1 MAAQN
6 AQPNSETTKIA
17 HWVVAASSA
26 LLFAT
31 GAAIYDRRPRFR
43 VGLHTL
49 TLPRTPSWLTM
60 TFEPK
65 LVHYVFAAV
74 FVLCGIAYLAWGLRS
89 GHFKDLMMTRA
100 DATKLLPM
108 QLYYLRLR
116 KAPPNYGLYNPLQKL
131 AYSVVLFAIA
141 PLLVLSGAALLEFPI
156 VHPIAALFI
165 GGVKLWHVALT
176 ALLCLFVI
184 GHVGM
189 VLTTGLGKNMRKMI

>member
-1 MAAQN
+1 MALQN
-6 AQPNSETTKIA
+6 AQPHATITRTT
-17 HWVVAASSA
+17 HWVVVASFA
-26 LLFAT
+26 FLFGS
-31 GAAIYDRRPRFR
+31 GAAIYDHRPRFR
-43 VGLHTL
+43 VGQQIL
-49 TLPRTPSWLTM
+49 TLPRIPSWLTM
-60 TFEPK
+60 TAEPK

-74 FVLCGIAYLAWGLRS
+74 FILCGIAYCAWGLRS
-89 GHFKDLMMTRA
+89 GHFKALTMKRT
-100 DATKLLPM
+100 DAAKLLPM

-116 KAPPNYGLYNPLQKL
+116 KDPPDYGLYNPLQKL

-156 VHPIAALFI
+156 FHPIAAIFV

-189 VLTTGLGKNMRKMI
+189 VLTTGLVKNMRKMI